1 MPLDCEVSFGVKKP
15 QKNHFSALC
24 FKKDVGDYFYKGV
37 QSKAMLGPFKIS
49 PIPDLCYSPL
59 MTVPKKS
66 LRRVIVDFSFPSG
79 KAVNDGISKNTYLK
93 FEVDFSLPSVK
104 SMVDRLNDLGR
115 GALLY
120 KRDLKGA
127 FRQFN
132 VDPGDYR
139 FTGLCWNGD
148 TYIDTRLAMGLR
160 SAAYCCQSVTEIV
173 AKIARRNAFV
183 LVYLDDFGGAEKA
196 DMAYDSFNHLGW
208 LLDYF
213 GLEEARDK
221 AVPPST
227 KMDWLGITFDTV
239 EWTMALKP
247 GKLQELLG
255 WLPKLLT
262 YRRVKKVLLQKI
274 LGNLVWASAVV
285 RAGTIFFNRC

>member
-1 MPLDCEVSFGVKKP
+1 MPLDCDVSFGVKKP

-37 QSKAMLGPFKIS
+37 QSKAMLGPFKLS

-59 MTVPKKS
+59 MTVPKENS
-66 LRRVIVDFSFPSG
+66 LRRVIVDFSFPPG
-79 KAVNDGISKNTYLK
+79 KAVNDGISKYSYLK

-104 SMVDRLNDLGR
+104 TMVDRLNALGK

-148 TYIDTRLAMGLR
+148 TYIDTRLAIGLK
-160 SAAYCCQSVTEIV
+160 SSIYCC
-173 AKIARRNAFV
+173 
-183 LVYLDDFGGAEKA
+183 
-196 DMAYDSFNHLGW
+196 
-208 LLDYF
+208 
-213 GLEEARDK
+213 
-221 AVPPST
+221 
-227 KMDWLGITFDTV
+227 
-239 EWTMALKP
+239 
-247 GKLQELLG
+247 
-255 WLPKLLT
+255 
-262 YRRVKKVLLQKI
+262 
-274 LGNLVWASAVV
+274 
-285 RAGTIFFNRC
+285 